1 MKTFLKLTLV
11 VVLFLA
17 TNNIKAQYLPPAY
30 EPLLNEIVENFK
42 EIRGTTSL
50 NEGKNSLRLLGEE
63 KIILKMKHKG
73 SVKTLTF
80 IKKKDEEGQKYWVSS
95 NKLTTDMV
103 NKYEKDLT
111 EVLDTMLEL
120 SRDKSKL

>member
-1 MKTFLKLTLV
+1 MKSLLKSVLIIILALV
-11 VVLFLA
+11 L
-17 TNNIKAQYLPPAY
+17 NNAKAQYLPPAY
-30 EPLLNEIVENFK
+30 EPLLTEIVENFS

-80 IKKKDEEGQKYWVSS
+80 IKKKDEEGQKYWVSA

-120 SRDKSKL
+120 SREKAKL